1 MIKFSDKLVQKI
13 GIKKKVGQSE
23 EIASRTAANFWT
35 VALKVGQL
43 VIDDGC

>member
-1 MIKFSDKLVQKI
+1 MIKFSDKLVPKNRY
-13 GIKKKVGQSE
+13 KKKVGQSE

-35 VALKVGQL
+35 VALKAGQL